1 MKYDFTLTSAQ
12 QTLVEQNMKLIERII
27 SSSIRTNEGVCGL
40 GYNDLYQEGAIA
52 LCRAAATYDGGSAQ
66 FTTYASTLIRNHLL
80 DCCRAAN
87 ARQKHLCSLPV
98 GSAFADDE
106 HPPSFLE
113 FAPDYGAKCQ
123 MEQIEMASLL
133 AYYKKEYSG
142 VARLGIEAL
151 ELKARGFSGTDIAR
165 LYQTRPNNVGAWIS
179 RARAKLKKDPMF
191 CSLYGEAVEKSA
203 ADS

>member
-1 MKYDFTLTSAQ
+1 MKYAFTLTPAQ
-12 QTLVEQNMKLIERII
+12 QTLVEQNMKLIKRTI
-27 SSSIRTNEGVCGL
+27 SSSIGTNEGACGL
-40 GYNDLYQEGAIA
+40 DFNDLYQEGAIA
-52 LCRAAATYDGGSAQ
+52 LCRAAATYDGVSAK
-66 FTTYASTLIRNHLL
+66 FATYASTLIRNHLL

-87 ARQKHLCSLPV
+87 AWQKHLCSVPV
-98 GSAFADDE
+98 GPAFDDDE
-106 HPPSFLE
+106 NPSSFLE
-113 FAPDYGAKCQ
+113 STPDYQTARQ
-123 MEQIEMASLL
+123 MDQIEAASLL

-142 VARLGIEAL
+142 VTRLGIEAL

-179 RARAKLKKDPMF
+179 RARTKLKKDPMF